1 MTSDSL
7 YKGCIIPTRLPF
19 IEAATKYII
28 DRLSLNIV
36 DMGECVCCM
45 EPTGLKSLNHNA
57 WHNVTSYIC
66 SKAGGNIITLCDGC
80 SLSLSESV
88 QESGHGP
95 NIISFLEV
103 LQNNINE
110 VVEKVVKPI
119 ELRLAV
125 FPGCHCEAI
134 FSKKGKN
141 AINTMSDIIKVI
153 GGIPTIPKSA
163 NCCGNGLSLIDN
175 EISKSILEESIESFK
190 STGASAVVTTC
201 PFCFIQ
207 FDTVARFRTY
217 NIIEL
222 TATAMGWNMDI
233 EKFHRGK

>member
-1 MTSDSL
+1 MTSYSL
-7 YKGCIIPTRLPF
+7 YRGCTIPARLPF
-19 IEAATKYII
+19 IEAATKYTI
-28 DRLSLNIV
+28 DKLSLDIV

-45 EPTGLKSLNHNA
+45 EPTGLKSLNHNV
-57 WHNVTSYIC
+57 WYNVSSYIC
-66 SKAGGNIITLCDGC
+66 SKANENIVTLCDGC
-80 SLSLSESV
+80 SISLSESV
-88 QESGHGP
+88 KESGHGP
-95 NIISFLEV
+95 SIISFLEI
-103 LQNNINE
+103 LQDNINRII
-110 VVEKVVKPI
+110 EKVVRPV
-119 ELRLAV
+119 ELKLAV

-141 AINTMSDIIKVI
+141 ANKAMSDIVKAI
-153 GGIPTIPKSA
+153 GGIPIIPKGA

-175 EISKSILEESIESFK
+175 KISKSILSESIESFK
-190 STGASAVVTTC
+190 STEASAVVTSC

-222 TATAMGWNMDI
+222 TAIAMGWNIDI